1 MDDIANELG
10 ISKKTIYQHFSSK
23 NELVKE
29 TVDFVFDTAINRLKD
44 IQGKSETPIHEHFA
58 MKSCVADLFGF
69 NIQASTIYQFNKY
82 YPRLAERIQKKRHA
96 NYDLTILKNLKEG
109 VEKGYYRKEIDIDF
123 VGKIF
128 FSSSTAFFNDEIFI
142 NGQNSESLDEL
153 NYNFLEEVLNQK
165 IESLSGGEKNLLQ
178 FAKISVSN
186 ANLLLLDEPTSH
198 LDTYSQIA
206 LENALKDY
214 NGAILMISHDFYSI
228 VNCMD
233 YALIIDDKT
242 IRKMSMRKFR
252 KMIYAR
258 HFDKD
263 YLELEQKKK
272 ELETKVELA
281 LKDMDFTLAKTLCV
295 ELEGLIKLL

>member
-1 MDDIANELG
+1 MKEIIFKKSLELFTNNGFKSVTMDDIANELG

-44 IQGKSETPIHEHFA
+44 IQGKSETPIHEHFV
-58 MKSCVADLFGF
+58 MKNTVADLFEF

-96 NYDLTILKNLKEG
+96 NYDLTIVKNLKEG

-153 NYNFLEEVLNQK
+153 NYNFLEYHLRGIVTPKGLQILE
-165 IESLSGGEKNLLQ
+165 ELL
-178 FAKISVSN
+178 
-186 ANLLLLDEPTSH
+186 
-198 LDTYSQIA
+198 
-206 LENALKDY
+206 
-214 NGAILMISHDFYSI
+214 
-228 VNCMD
+228 
-233 YALIIDDKT
+233 KT
-242 IRKMSMRKFR
+242 HK
-252 KMIYAR
+252 
-258 HFDKD
+258 
-263 YLELEQKKK
+263 
-272 ELETKVELA
+272 
-281 LKDMDFTLAKTLCV
+281 
-295 ELEGLIKLL
+295 

>member
-1 MDDIANELG
+1 MKEIIFKKSLELFTNNGFKSVTMDDIANELG

-44 IQGKSETPIHEHFA
+44 IQGKSETPIHEHFV
-58 MKSCVADLFGF
+58 MKNTVADLFGF

-96 NYDLTILKNLKEG
+96 NYDLTIVKNLKEG

-153 NYNFLEEVLNQK
+153 NYNFLEYHLRGIVTPKGLQILE
-165 IESLSGGEKNLLQ
+165 ELL
-178 FAKISVSN
+178 
-186 ANLLLLDEPTSH
+186 
-198 LDTYSQIA
+198 
-206 LENALKDY
+206 
-214 NGAILMISHDFYSI
+214 
-228 VNCMD
+228 
-233 YALIIDDKT
+233 KT
-242 IRKMSMRKFR
+242 HK
-252 KMIYAR
+252 
-258 HFDKD
+258 
-263 YLELEQKKK
+263 
-272 ELETKVELA
+272 
-281 LKDMDFTLAKTLCV
+281 
-295 ELEGLIKLL
+295 

>member
-1 MDDIANELG
+1 MKEIIFKKSLELFTNNGFKSVTMDDIANELG

-153 NYNFLEEVLNQK
+153 NYNFLEYHLRGIVTPKGLQILE
-165 IESLSGGEKNLLQ
+165 ELL
-178 FAKISVSN
+178 
-186 ANLLLLDEPTSH
+186 
-198 LDTYSQIA
+198 
-206 LENALKDY
+206 
-214 NGAILMISHDFYSI
+214 
-228 VNCMD
+228 
-233 YALIIDDKT
+233 KT
-242 IRKMSMRKFR
+242 HK
-252 KMIYAR
+252 
-258 HFDKD
+258 
-263 YLELEQKKK
+263 
-272 ELETKVELA
+272 
-281 LKDMDFTLAKTLCV
+281 
-295 ELEGLIKLL
+295 